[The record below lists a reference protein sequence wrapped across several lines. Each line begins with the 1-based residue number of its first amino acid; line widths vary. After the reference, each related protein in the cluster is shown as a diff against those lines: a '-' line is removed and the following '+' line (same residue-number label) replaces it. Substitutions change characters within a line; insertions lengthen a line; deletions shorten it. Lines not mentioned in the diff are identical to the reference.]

1 MAKVS
6 VLWYT
11 YQKCVKL
18 LSKVQEK
25 VLEIYYVI
33 YSLVRPLTL
42 LLRFLYTDKA
52 YSHSHVFGIS

>member
-6 VLWYT
+6 ELWYT
-11 YQKCVKL
+11 HQTYVKL
-18 LSKVQEK
+18 LSQVQEK
-25 VLEIYYVI
+25 VLETYYIIDSV
-33 YSLVRPLTL
+33 VRPLTF